1 MILDILV
8 LWRRKRRFVGAA
20 RRHARVVRLPFGR
33 HQVAVFALRRRV
45 GRGEENAEMAGHAIG
60 HKVGLSKAAGRWRK
74 NVARNRSR
82 IREMWKLPDCAT
94 YRKRRCW
101 AIFPSPTLADRFAH
115 ERARVRQVCRRR
127 RGSGRMSAGIGAGGR
142 AKLSPGLRGPIRTSA
157 IFCSFRRIEA
167 MPGSGDARRVVAG
180 DPRTHLYQII
190 LLLTLTQ
197 DKFLMSQEIPC
208 ARGAKFPVRC
218 AKNSLPV
225 IRKMARK

>member
-1 MILDILV
+1 
-8 LWRRKRRFVGAA
+8 
-20 RRHARVVRLPFGR
+20 
-33 HQVAVFALRRRV
+33 
-45 GRGEENAEMAGHAIG
+45 MAGHAIG

-101 AIFPSPTLADRFAH
+101 AISPSPTLADRFAH
-115 ERARVRQVCRRR
+115 ETARVRQVCRRR

-142 AKLSPGLRGPIRTSA
+142 ASLSPGLRGPIRTSA

-180 DPRTHLYQII
+180 DPRTHLHKAI
-190 LLLTLTQ
+190 LLLTITQ
-197 DKFLMSQEIPC
+197 DKFPMSQEIPC
-208 ARGAKFPVRC
+208 SVR
-218 AKNSLPV
+218 KNSLPGAQNSLPGAQKFPA
-225 IRKMARK
+225 RAAENGKKMIDINMLVWIAVGSTKNFPC